1 MIFLADEKDLKRKR
15 LNRAK
20 KNSMKKAD
28 INTGATLKD
37 SKKDPPGTMY
47 RCSDCGE
54 FYTDQK
60 NFYRSMSPLFAGN
73 NGYFPVCKTCV
84 RNYYDYLV
92 EYYSG
97 NEEKALDRMCSVM
110 DLYYSDAIAVAS
122 KSVSTSNPRISSY
135 ISKTQMKQYSD
146 KGTTYL
152 DTIRDRNNCTIENF
166 DDVEEVNESGEK
178 VISPR
183 LIKQWGFGYEPE
195 EYSLLQE
202 HYKML
207 TTQFTNADAVQDALI
222 KDLCT
227 IKVLQTRAMKKGDP
241 DSFDKFTK
249 LYHST
254 LKAGGLKTRSETDSI
269 DDESA
274 CWGNFIKDVETLSPA
289 DIYLDKK
296 MFDDADKVKEY
307 FERFILRPVINFFS
321 GSRES
326 DPEYSVMP
334 GEDDG

>member
-1 MIFLADEKDLKRKR
+1 MADGKELTKRK
-15 LNRAK
+15 LNSATKRRTSQTKVNPGAK
-20 KNSMKKAD
+20 
-28 INTGATLKD
+28 LKED
-37 SKKDPPGTMY
+37 KKDPPGTLY

-54 FYTDQK
+54 FFTDQK
-60 NFYRSMSPLFAGN
+60 SFYRSMSPLFAGN
-73 NGYFPVCKTCV
+73 NGYFPICKSCV
-84 RNYYDYLV
+84 KKYYDYLV
-92 EYYSG
+92 DWYSG
-97 NEEKALDRMCSVM
+97 NEEKALDRICSIM
-110 DLYYSDAIAVAS
+110 DLYYSDQIAVAS
-122 KSVSTSNPRISSY
+122 KGSATNSPRVSSY
-135 ISKTQMKQYSD
+135 ISKTQMKQFAD
-146 KGTTYL
+146 RGTTYL
-152 DTIRDRNNCTIENF
+152 DTIKEHASTTIDNLE
-166 DDVEEVNESGEK
+166 DVEEVNELGEK
-178 VISPR
+178 VVSPR
-183 LIKQWGFGYEPE
+183 VIKQWGFGYEPE

-274 CWGNFIKDVETLSPA
+274 CWGNFIKDVETISPA

-296 MFDDADKVKEY
+296 MFDDVDKVKEY

-321 GSRES
+321 GSRTQDSEF
-326 DPEYSVMP
+326 SVMP

>member
-1 MIFLADEKDLKRKR
+1 MVFLAEDLKKKR
-15 LNRAK
+15 LTRATK
-20 KNSMKKAD
+20 SRTSQTTINSDAELKAD
-28 INTGATLKD
+28 
-37 SKKDPPGTMY
+37 KKDPKGTRY

-54 FYTDQK
+54 FFTDQK
-60 NFYRSMSPLFAGN
+60 NFYRSMSPLYAGN
-73 NGYFPVCKTCV
+73 NGYFPVCKSCV
-84 RNYYDYLV
+84 KKYYDYLI
-92 EYYSG
+92 EYFSG

-110 DLYYSDAIAVAS
+110 DLYYSDALAVAS
-122 KSVSTSNPRISSY
+122 KGANTSVSRIASY
-135 ISKTQMKQYSD
+135 ISKSQMKQFVD

-152 DTIRDRNNCTIENF
+152 DTIKDRASTTINNL

-183 LIKQWGFGYEPE
+183 VLKQWGFGYEPE

-296 MFDDADKVKEY
+296 MFDDVDKVKEY

-321 GSRES
+321 GSRTQDSEF
-326 DPEYSVMP
+326 SVMP

>member
-1 MIFLADEKDLKRKR
+1 MADEKDLKKKR

-28 INTGATLKD
+28 INTGAKLKD
-37 SKKDPPGTMY
+37 VKKDPPGTIY
-47 RCSDCGE
+47 RCSDCGD
-54 FYTDQK
+54 FYPDQK
-60 NFYRSMSPLFAGN
+60 NFYRSMSPLFSGN

-110 DLYYSDAIAVAS
+110 DLYYSDALAVAS
-122 KSVSTSNPRISSY
+122 KGVNTSTPRISSY

-152 DTIRDRNNCTIENF
+152 DTIKDRNNCTIENF
-166 DDVEEVNESGEK
+166 DDIEEVNESGEK
-178 VISPR
+178 VVSPR

-254 LKAGGLKTRSETDSI
+254 LKAGGLKTRSETDNVG
-269 DDESA
+269 DADA
-274 CWGNFIKDVETLSPA
+274 CWGNFVLDVEKFVPAEIYKDKTLFDDVDGIKD
-289 DIYLDKK
+289 
-296 MFDDADKVKEY
+296 Y
-307 FERFILRPVINFFS
+307 FNRFIVRPFKNFFT
-321 GSRES
+321 GSTDEDEEFS
-326 DPEYSVMP
+326 IHP
-334 GEDDG
+334 GDEG

>member
-1 MIFLADEKDLKRKR
+1 
-15 LNRAK
+15 
-20 KNSMKKAD
+20 
-28 INTGATLKD
+28 
-37 SKKDPPGTMY
+37 MY
-47 RCSDCGE
+47 RCTDCGE

-60 NFYRSMSPLFAGN
+60 NFYRAASPLFAGN
-73 NGYFPVCKTCV
+73 HGYFPVCKKCV
-84 RNYYDYLV
+84 RKYYEYLV
-92 EYYSG
+92 DYFSG

-110 DLYYSDAIAVAS
+110 DMYYSDAIAVAS
-122 KSVSTSNPRISSY
+122 KSENTNNPRIANY
-135 ISKTQMKQYSD
+135 ISRRQQKNYAAM
-146 KGTTYL
+146 GATYL
-152 DTIRDRNNCTIENF
+152 DTIKDRSSCTIDNF
-166 DDVEEVNESGEK
+166 DDIEEVNEAGEK
-178 VISPR
+178 VVSPR

-227 IKVLQTRAMKKGDP
+227 IKVLQTRSMKKGDP

-274 CWGNFIKDVETLSPA
+274 CWGNFIKDVETISPA

-296 MFDDADKVKEY
+296 MFDDVDKVKEY

>member
-1 MIFLADEKDLKRKR
+1 MVFLAES
-15 LNRAK
+15 NNK
-20 KNSMKKAD
+20 KTKKATSNRLKKAT
-28 INTGATLKD
+28 INSKAQLKEN
-37 SKKDPPGTMY
+37 KKDPPGTLY
-47 RCSDCGE
+47 RCSNCGE
-54 FYTDQK
+54 FYSSQGS
-60 NFYRSMSPLFAGN
+60 FYRSMSPLFAGN
-73 NGYFPVCKTCV
+73 NGYFPVCKKCV
-84 RNYYDYLV
+84 RNYYKYLV
-92 EYYSG
+92 EYFSG

-122 KSVSTSNPRISSY
+122 KSSSTNRPRISSY
-135 ISKTQMKQYSD
+135 ISKTQMKQFSD

-152 DTIRDRNNCTIENF
+152 DTIQDRNSCTINSL

-296 MFDDADKVKEY
+296 MFDDVDKVKEY

-321 GSRES
+321 GSRTQDSEF
-326 DPEYSVMP
+326 SVMP